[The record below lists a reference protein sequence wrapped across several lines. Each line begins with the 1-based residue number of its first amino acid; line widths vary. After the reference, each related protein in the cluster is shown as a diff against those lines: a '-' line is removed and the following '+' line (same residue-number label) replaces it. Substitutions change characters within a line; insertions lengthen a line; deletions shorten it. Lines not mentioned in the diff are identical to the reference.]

1 MSMSCVMSRCVQSR
15 RYALL
20 TAFMALV
27 GCACSDIPARQS
39 TATATTAVATVTAST
54 SAMTM
59 TGLDIV
65 DDRASDVIT
74 QPDGGEASTS
84 RATPTRM
91 LEVDWTA
98 QRYFEHGLAPKWPF
112 QGIVQLYIPSW
123 SSGVTE
129 DPSQGWHLR
138 YLGWS
143 ADGEVATQVPL
154 ESFDLGCMGH
164 VAMVSHGPEGIEIG
178 EITAD
183 GKTGDA
189 FYHVPWGGTAQ
200 HLQQPTDELVREA
213 DERPSNIDVAIYG
226 NRLTLSDRESQQ
238 VVDLRSD
245 GHNTPWTAQARHDGE
260 LFIVTVHPAHLP
272 CYSGV
277 SWISLANTGQMLSCG
292 ANTWATRWI
301 QPVGYL
307 SRSLVLPDLSQAGEY
322 LACAPRLNLES
333 LPVRFVP
340 KSS

>member
-1 MSMSCVMSRCVQSR
+1 
-15 RYALL
+15 
-20 TAFMALV
+20 
-27 GCACSDIPARQS
+27 
-39 TATATTAVATVTAST
+39 
-54 SAMTM
+54 MTM

-65 DDRASDVIT
+65 DDRASDVIK

-98 QRYFEHGLAPKWPF
+98 QRYFEYGPAPKWPF

-154 ESFDLGCMGH
+154 EDLDLGCMGH

-200 HLQQPTDELVREA
+200 HQQQPTDELIREA
-213 DERPSNIDVAIYG
+213 ADRPSNMDVVIYG
-226 NRLTLSDRESQQ
+226 NQLTLSDGELQQ
-238 VVDLRSD
+238 VIDLRPD
-245 GHNTPWTAQARHDGE
+245 GHKTPWTAQARHDGE
-260 LFIVTVHPAHLP
+260 LLIVTVHPAHLP

-277 SWISLANTGQMLSCG
+277 SWISLAKTGQMLSCG

-301 QPVGYL
+301 QPAGDL
-307 SRSLVLPDLSQAGEY
+307 SNNLVLPDLALADDY
-322 LACAPRLNLES
+322 LMCARRLDLET
-333 LPVRFVP
+333 LPVSVVP
-340 KSS
+340 STP